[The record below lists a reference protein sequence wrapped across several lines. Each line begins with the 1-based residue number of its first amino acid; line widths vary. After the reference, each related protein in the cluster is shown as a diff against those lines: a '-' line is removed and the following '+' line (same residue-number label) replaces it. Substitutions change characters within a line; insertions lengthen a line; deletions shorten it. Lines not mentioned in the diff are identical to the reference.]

1 MAFVF
6 SIVVF
11 FIDHYYAGGGGGVV
25 SNKHCLLSFLQFI
38 LHFCIADLFVEIHVC
53 DT

>member
-11 FIDHYYAGGGGGVV
+11 FIDHYPAGGEEGGGGNLI
-25 SNKHCLLSFLQFI
+25 SIAYFSFHLAYCTFI
-38 LHFCIADLFVEIHVC
+38 LNGAVQN
-53 DT
+53 